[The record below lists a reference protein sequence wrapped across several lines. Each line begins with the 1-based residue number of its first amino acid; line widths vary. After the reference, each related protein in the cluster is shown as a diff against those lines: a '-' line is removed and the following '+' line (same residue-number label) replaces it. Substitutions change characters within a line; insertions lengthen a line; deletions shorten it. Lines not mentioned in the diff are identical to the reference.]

1 MGVVGPPARQE
12 VYRSVTSFSVN
23 NTTAWQDDPSDMCG
37 YTSNP
42 LAKGGGAE
50 VIFKIISVN
59 IGRGNS

>member
-42 LAKGGGAE
+42 LAGWGGGGSYIE
-50 VIFKIISVN
+50 D
-59 IGRGNS
+59 NSGKHWTG